1 MEKKQIIPM
10 NDVKEMAQTIAKSG
24 LFPDINTTEKA
35 FALMILCQAEG
46 LHPMEALRRYNI
58 ISGRPAM
65 KADAML
71 AEFNRRGGKVE
82 WLQHTD
88 EVVKAKFT
96 HPNGSSIIIE
106 WTIERAAKI
115 MQKGNSLTKKD
126 NWRNYPRQMLRAR
139 TISEGVRAVM
149 PEVCVGIY
157 TPEEVFKALEQC
169 AIRKGYKQ
177 IRISGNEPT
186 IGRSHLLKVL
196 ELVDRTNLL
205 FILETNGILIGN
217 DKSYARDLA
226 KFKRLHVRVSIKGT
240 SPEEF
245 SKLTGAIPEAFE
257 LQLKSLENL
266 LNAGVSC
273 HPAVMLSF
281 SGKEGFKRILERLKE
296 IDPILCEELEE
307 EYVFLY
313 PHVVKRLS
321 ASGITPLI
329 AFSPKNIPED
339 LI

>member
-1 MEKKQIIPM
+1 
-10 NDVKEMAQTIAKSG
+10 
-24 LFPDINTTEKA
+24 
-35 FALMILCQAEG
+35 
-46 LHPMEALRRYNI
+46 
-58 ISGRPAM
+58 M
-65 KADAML
+65 KIFDPL
-71 AEFNRRGGKVE
+71 K
-82 WLQHTD
+82 LT
-88 EVVKAKFT
+88 EVVK
-96 HPNGSSIIIE
+96 
-106 WTIERAAKI
+106 RVV
-115 MQKGNSLTKKD
+115 
-126 NWRNYPRQMLRAR
+126 LRDSQRKYYRIAR
-139 TISEGVRAVM
+139 GGRWYGGIATAD
-149 PEVCVGIY
+149 CVGCNLKCVFCWSNKPRDYPERIGRFY

-196 ELVDRTNLL
+196 ELVDSTNLL

-296 IDPILCEELEE
+296 IDPTLCEELEE

>member
-35 FALMILCQAEG
+35 FTLMMLCQAEG

-88 EVVKAKFT
+88 QIVKAKFT

-157 TPEEVFKALEQC
+157 TPEEVSDLVETQPQKQPQPELKPPEPKQPEAEEKEETSPEPQPAEQPERQTDKTAELPQPCIGASDEIVHYKKLSFQQKVVYLRKAFQRMREILGDEVFLSILKSNGYNNLKEIKRLEE
-169 AIRKGYKQ
+169 G
-177 IRISGNEPT
+177 E
-186 IGRSHLLKVL
+186 KVL
-196 ELVDRTNLL
+196 EDMEGYIKKEDMEGYIKEDENGQVD
-205 FILETNGILIGN
+205 
-217 DKSYARDLA
+217 
-226 KFKRLHVRVSIKGT
+226 
-240 SPEEF
+240 
-245 SKLTGAIPEAFE
+245 
-257 LQLKSLENL
+257 LQ
-266 LNAGVSC
+266 
-273 HPAVMLSF
+273 
-281 SGKEGFKRILERLKE
+281 
-296 IDPILCEELEE
+296 
-307 EYVFLY
+307 
-313 PHVVKRLS
+313 
-321 ASGITPLI
+321 
-329 AFSPKNIPED
+329 
-339 LI
+339 